1 MGKRFSLTYGRA
13 LGWLMVIWLLPIALW
28 SGFQSGDET
37 RVAGIAAGMLYG
49 HEWLVPHLNGVPFLE
64 YPPLFYWWSALFMK
78 VFGVSEWAA
87 SLASSAVAA
96 GSVLL
101 VWKIVRKLG
110 GTAVTAAAASMM
122 LMTSAQFLD
131 DSCMVRVDILLVFF
145 TTLSFYGFCH
155 IARVGESR
163 KLDDLRGFLLLAAGI
178 GGGIMT
184 KGLVGA
190 VLPASCMGTWLVLD
204 TILSR
209 KLCIRAWLVTAAG
222 FAVGL
227 IPVTVWCWMLA
238 GREGGMGMVHTVV
251 IVNNIG
257 RFTGSQGD
265 HVSPFY
271 EYIIK
276 LPVLFQPWLILVFA
290 GLWALG
296 RKVRQDRDR
305 TALLVILYLLMP
317 FIVLS
322 VSGAKRL
329 VYLLPLA
336 PAAALTA
343 VQGGKFLL
351 SRFFPAVQ
359 VSLLQLPVR
368 TWFVI
373 FAGIGIV
380 IQVLFIGVYMHK
392 AGEDSVKSLWQEAE
406 KTARLENR
414 EIVLIS
420 PPERAS
426 GAAVFYLG
434 RTVETRREMTLSGKA
449 ELWILRYRWPDKYK
463 KADRHRMFRIPEEY
477 EQLKKLT
484 AK

>member
-13 LGWLMVIWLLPIALW
+13 LGWQMVIWLLPIAFW

-49 HEWLVPHLNGVPFLE
+49 HDWLVPHLNGIPFLE

-87 SLASSAVAA
+87 SLASSVAAA

-101 VWKIVRKLG
+101 VWQIVRKLG

-155 IARVGESR
+155 IARMGESR

-238 GREGGMGMVHTVV
+238 GREGGMEMVHTVV

-257 RFTGSQGD
+257 RFTGRQGD

-271 EYIIK
+271 EYIVK
-276 LPVLFQPWLILVFA
+276 LPALFQPWLILVFA

-296 RKVRQDRDR
+296 RKVWQDRDR
-305 TALLVILYLLMP
+305 MALLVILYLLMP
-317 FIVLS
+317 FMVLS
-322 VSGAKRL
+322 VSGAKRG

-336 PAAALTA
+336 PAAALAA
-343 VQGGKFLL
+343 VHGGKFLL
-351 SRFFPAVQ
+351 NRFFPAAQ
-359 VSLLQLPVR
+359 TFLMRQPLR
-368 TWFVI
+368 TWFVC
-373 FAGIGIV
+373 FSCIGIV
-380 IQVLFIGVYMHK
+380 VQVLFIGVCMHK
-392 AGEDSVKSLWQEAE
+392 AGEDSVKSLWAEAE

-414 EIVLIS
+414 EILLIN
-420 PPERAS
+420 PPERTS

-434 RTVETRREMTLSGKA
+434 RTVEERDEMALPGKA
-449 ELWILRYRWPDKYK
+449 ELWILRRRWPDKYK
-463 KADRHRMFRIPEEY
+463 AADRHRVFRIPEEY
-477 EQLKKLT
+477 DRLKQLI
-484 AK
+484 AE